1 MSPQARKGVF
11 KGKLQWLKEDRK
23 TQYRNRDSYNVYLK
37 VIHTELSFR
46 LHPVEFDTLDF
57 NVRRQVNCLIDKKY
71 QNQKLKI
78 INLVSRKNKPLINQ
92 EKNFS
97 NHTFFKRFINLSNS
111 KFIKKEYLLAFG
123 AMALI
128 S

>member
-1 MSPQARKGVF
+1 M
-11 KGKLQWLKEDRK
+11 
-23 TQYRNRDSYNVYLK
+23 
-37 VIHTELSFR
+37 
-46 LHPVEFDTLDF
+46 
-57 NVRRQVNCLIDKKY
+57 IDKKY

-111 KFIKKEYLLAFG
+111 KFTPIEKGFKYKLPSHNKIKSMETLGVKTDF
-123 AMALI
+123 ALKDQPFT